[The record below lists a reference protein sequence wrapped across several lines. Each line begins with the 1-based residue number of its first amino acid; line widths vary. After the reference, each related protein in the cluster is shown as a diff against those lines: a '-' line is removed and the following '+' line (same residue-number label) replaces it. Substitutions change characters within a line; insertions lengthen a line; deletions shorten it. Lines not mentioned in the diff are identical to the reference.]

1 MHARARKRWNS
12 FYWRGGRVRVF
23 SEDFRET
30 VLSEVE
36 IAFGGGW
43 CGGTGGHFKEI
54 FEESG
59 IIITEIFSLLLS
71 QTRGGY
77 ISRRIGG
84 ILDDGATAADF

>member
-1 MHARARKRWNS
+1 ME
-12 FYWRGGRVRVF
+12 FFLLEGGRVRVF

-59 IIITEIFSLLLS
+59 IIITEIFSLSFSLRREEGIFL
-71 QTRGGY
+71 GG
-77 ISRRIGG
+77 
-84 ILDDGATAADF
+84 